1 MARPRSI
8 DTRRA
13 RATATVG
20 RGDRGSVT
28 VEAALALCGLA
39 LVVAMAIGAVATVAA
54 SLRCTDAARELAR
67 LAARGEAD
75 RGRAVAARLAP
86 MGARIVL
93 QIRGDEA
100 VAEVTAPPVRL
111 LPVHVRGKAVAMLEP
126 GVAPALDAE
135 VHGNTPPEGAFAPGI
150 APNATPPTPGGPP
163 P

>member
-1 MARPRSI
+1 MARPGSI
-8 DTRRA
+8 DARCA
-13 RATATVG
+13 RAAATVG

-39 LVVAMAIGAVATVAA
+39 LVVAMAIGAVAAVAA

-86 MGARIVL
+86 TGARIVL

-111 LPVHVRGKAVAMLEP
+111 LPVHVRGKAVAVLEP
-126 GVAPALDAE
+126 GVAPVLDAA
-135 VHGNTPPEGAFAPGI
+135 VHGNTRPAGAFTPGI
-150 APNATPPTPGGPP
+150 APNATPLTQGGPAP
-163 P
+163 

>member
-1 MARPRSI
+1 MARPGSV
-8 DTRRA
+8 DARRA
-13 RATATVG
+13 RAAATVG

-28 VEAALALCGLA
+28 VEAALALCGLT
-39 LVVAMAIGAVATVAA
+39 LVVAMAIGAIAAVAA

-86 MGARIVL
+86 TGARIVL

-111 LPVHVRGKAVAMLEP
+111 LPVHVRGKAVAVLEP
-126 GVAPALDAE
+126 GVALVLDAQ
-135 VHGNTPPEGAFAPGI
+135 VHGNTPPAGAFAPGI
-150 APNATPPTPGGPP
+150 ALTTTPPTPGGPP
-163 P
+163 